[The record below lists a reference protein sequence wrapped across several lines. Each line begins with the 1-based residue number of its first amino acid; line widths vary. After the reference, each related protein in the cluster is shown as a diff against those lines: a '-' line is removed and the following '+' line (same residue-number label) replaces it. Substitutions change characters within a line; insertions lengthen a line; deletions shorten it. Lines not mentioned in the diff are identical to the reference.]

1 MAEPKSRK
9 TRIISFRVT
18 DSEFMRLSHKAA
30 SADLPVNSLARRLTL
45 SQVEKLV
52 IKASRNHD
60 PALVKQLYY
69 IGHNINQLV
78 KNAHIF
84 GRVSPR
90 IEELCRRI
98 DALMDEAMAQED
110 EQ

>member
-1 MAEPKSRK
+1 MPEPKPRK
-9 TRIISFRVT
+9 TRILSFRVT
-18 DSEFMRLSHKAA
+18 ESEFMRLSHKAA
-30 SADLPVNSLARRLTL
+30 AADLPVNALARKLSV

-52 IKASRNHD
+52 VEASQRHD

-69 IGHNINQLV
+69 IGHNLNQLV

-98 DALMDEAMAQED
+98 DALMDEAIKAED
-110 EQ
+110 GE

>member
-1 MAEPKSRK
+1 MPEPKPRK
-9 TRIISFRVT
+9 TRVLSFRVT
-18 DSEFMRLSHKAA
+18 ESEFMRLSHEAA
-30 SADLPVNSLARRLTL
+30 AAGLPVNAIARKLTV

-52 IKASRNHD
+52 IEASHRHD

-69 IGHNINQLV
+69 IGHNLNQIV

-98 DALMDEAMAQED
+98 DALMDEAIQSEGG
-110 EQ
+110 E